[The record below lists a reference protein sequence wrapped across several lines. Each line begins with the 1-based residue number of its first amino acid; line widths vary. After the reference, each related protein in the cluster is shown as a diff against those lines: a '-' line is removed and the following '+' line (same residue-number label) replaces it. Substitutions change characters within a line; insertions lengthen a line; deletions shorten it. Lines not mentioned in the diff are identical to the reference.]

1 MKQGF
6 SAGCSLEVTLKFA
19 DFENVKPSFWCGIS
33 QEWDTKEDGLLS
45 REEILGEIDKA
56 QNQCREICETK
67 IDTDIYDVK
76 NVKVFEKINYKKKG
90 GK

>member
-19 DFENVKPSFWCGIS
+19 EYENLKPSFWCGIS
-33 QEWDTKEDGLLS
+33 EEWET
-45 REEILGEIDKA
+45 EEPVSYDNLKVKISTVQDM
-56 QNQCREICETK
+56 CRTICEEK

-76 NVKVFEKINYKKKG
+76 TVKVFEQINYKKKG
-90 GK
+90 K

>member
-19 DFENVKPSFWCGIS
+19 DYENVKPSFWAGITVEYDP
-33 QEWDTKEDGLLS
+33 Q
-45 REEILGEIDKA
+45 EEIVPTREQLLEQIKEA
-56 QNQCREICETK
+56 QVQCREICEAQ
-67 IDTDIYDVK
+67 IDKDIYDVK
-76 NVKVFEKINYKKKG
+76 NVKVFEQINIKKKG